1 MIILRQKKGEIHMEL
16 RKLLLLEQE
25 RLAKI
30 LMKAR
35 KDLENAPKG
44 TLRLGKSQ
52 GCTQYYLCKPGLPH
66 NGDYLAKRNMELA
79 KQLAQKSYNQKIMR
93 YSERNLKQ
101 ISKLLRDYEDDKIE
115 KIFLA
120 EHPERQKLIS
130 PVEPTFQQRIEDWIS
145 KPYLGKRFTEEMPVI
160 MTNSGIRVRSKSEK
174 IMADYFDSI
183 GLAYKYECPL
193 QLAPYGAIYP
203 DFTFLSKRTG
213 REVYW
218 EHEGMLD
225 KPEYARTA
233 AQKMELYEINGIYPG
248 ENLILTFETST
259 TVLNTELMK
268 SMVNRYLM

>member
-1 MIILRQKKGEIHMEL
+1 M
-16 RKLLLLEQE
+16 
-25 RLAKI
+25 
-30 LMKAR
+30 
-35 KDLENAPKG
+35 
-44 TLRLGKSQ
+44 
-52 GCTQYYLCKPGLPH
+52 
-66 NGDYLAKRNMELA
+66 
-79 KQLAQKSYNQKIMR
+79 
-93 YSERNLKQ
+93 
-101 ISKLLRDYEDDKIE
+101 
-115 KIFLA
+115 
-120 EHPERQKLIS
+120 
-130 PVEPTFQQRIEDWIS
+130 
-145 KPYLGKRFTEEMPVI
+145 GKRFTEEMTVI

-218 EHEGMLD
+218 EQEGMLD

>member
-1 MIILRQKKGEIHMEL
+1 MEL

-35 KDLENAPKG
+35 KDLENAPEG

-145 KPYLGKRFTEEMPVI
+145 KPYMGKRFTEEMPVI

-193 QLAPYGAIYP
+193 QLDPYGAIYP